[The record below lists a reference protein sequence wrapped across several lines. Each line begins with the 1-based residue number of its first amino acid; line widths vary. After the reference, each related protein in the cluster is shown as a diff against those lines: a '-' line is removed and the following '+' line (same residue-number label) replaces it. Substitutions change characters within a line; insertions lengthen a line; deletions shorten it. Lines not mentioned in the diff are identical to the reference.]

1 MTQVE
6 RIVFL
11 DRQTLSP
18 ETVLRAPA
26 FPHRF
31 DMHDRTRPEEV
42 AGRIADADIIIT
54 NKVRIT
60 AADIAA
66 APRLRFIAVAAT
78 GYDVIDVPACVARG
92 IMVSNVRGY
101 AVTTV
106 PEHVFALV
114 LALRRSLFGYRQAVA
129 RGRWQEAA
137 QFCFFDYPIRD
148 LAGSMLGVVGSG
160 ALGQATARLGA
171 ALGMNV
177 QFAGRKSDTGTE
189 GRVPFETFLATS
201 DVVTLHCPLNAE
213 TRGMIGDGE
222 FAQMARRPLLINVGR
237 GGLVDEHALAR
248 AFERDLIASAAF
260 DVTSPEPP
268 AMDSPLM
275 RLLQRPNFILTPH
288 VAWASREAIQILA
301 DQLIGL
307 IEAFRAGSPIN
318 RVA

>member
-26 FPHRF
+26 FSHRF

-42 AGRIADADIIIT
+42 AGRIAEADIVIT

-114 LALRRSLFGYRQAVA
+114 LALRRSLCFEVTRRGAHHRFGRQPLAVKHV
-129 RGRWQEAA
+129 G
-137 QFCFFDYPIRD
+137 DPP
-148 LAGSMLGVVGSG
+148 LAHH
-160 ALGQATARLGA
+160 
-171 ALGMNV
+171 
-177 QFAGRKSDTGTE
+177 D
-189 GRVPFETFLATS
+189 
-201 DVVTLHCPLNAE
+201 
-213 TRGMIGDGE
+213 
-222 FAQMARRPLLINVGR
+222 
-237 GGLVDEHALAR
+237 HAVRHSENLR
-248 AFERDLIASAAF
+248 
-260 DVTSPEPP
+260 
-268 AMDSPLM
+268 
-275 RLLQRPNFILTPH
+275 
-288 VAWASREAIQILA
+288 
-301 DQLIGL
+301 QL
-307 IEAFRAGSPIN
+307 R
-318 RVA
+318 

>member
-18 ETVLRAPA
+18 EIVLQAPS

-31 DMHDRTRPEEV
+31 DMYDRTRADEV

-78 GYDVIDVPACVARG
+78 GYDVIDVAACVARG

-114 LALRRSLFGYRQAVA
+114 LALRRNLIGYRQAVA
-129 RGRWQEAA
+129 RGRWQEAD
-137 QFCFFDYPIRD
+137 QFCFFDHPIRD
-148 LAGSMLGVVGSG
+148 LAGSMLGVIGSG
-160 ALGQATARLGA
+160 ALGQATARLGS
-171 ALGMNV
+171 ALGMKV
-177 QFAGRKSDTGTE
+177 QFAARKTDLGRK
-189 GRVPFETFLATS
+189 GRVPFQMFLGTS
-201 DVVTLHCPLNAE
+201 DVITLHCPLNAE
-213 TRGMIGDGE
+213 TRGMIDDGE

-237 GGLVDEHALAR
+237 GGLVNEHALVR
-248 AFERDLIASAAF
+248 AFERDLIAGAAF
-260 DVTSPEPP
+260 DVTTPEPP
-268 AMDSPLM
+268 TIDSPLM
-275 RLLQRPNFILTPH
+275 RLLERPNFILTPH
-288 VAWASREAIQILA
+288 VAWASREAIQTLA
-301 DQLIGL
+301 DQLIGI
-307 IEAFRAGSPIN
+307 IEAFRAGSPTN